1 MGTGFRFLNLSVPV
15 LYYENIDTNGA
26 KVAKRVGFFVCF
38 QGKQF
43 TQTTTKTLQNHRRT
57 IQDHRNDLFSFM
69 IKLSIN
75 LWILLI

>member
-1 MGTGFRFLNLSVPV
+1 MGTGLRRFLKLSVPV

-43 TQTTTKTLQNHRRT
+43 TQTTTKALQN
-57 IQDHRNDLFSFM
+57 
-69 IKLSIN
+69 KLRP
-75 LWILLI
+75 